1 MSHPSSISTFWGR
14 HHRLDEPS
22 CGTQADGNKVAAL
35 LGYQYTG
42 SRASHDDLPRYQY
55 STVTS
60 LWRHQMKVNMNK
72 NISMDIPVTWQFVRK
87 VKRLIEDELDELPD
101 AFRYSASMVAAELVG
116 NAIKYGETSKSAPQ
130 AHFNVSVTPSEM
142 VIEVS
147 NSIKSEENLREVQTR
162 IDQLSVSS
170 NRETLYLKRL
180 EELLSGNSQGSQLG
194 LYRIGYEGEFDLSY
208 TYTNHE
214 HVLTIRATRG
224 LS

>member
-1 MSHPSSISTFWGR
+1 MK
-14 HHRLDEPS
+14 
-22 CGTQADGNKVAAL
+22 AD
-35 LGYQYTG
+35 
-42 SRASHDDLPRYQY
+42 
-55 STVTS
+55 
-60 LWRHQMKVNMNK
+60 MNK

-116 NAIKYGETSKSAPQ
+116 NAIKYGEISKSSPH

-147 NSIKSEENLREVQTR
+147 NQIKSEDNLREVQTR

-194 LYRIGYEGEFDLSY
+194 LYRIGYE
-208 TYTNHE
+208 
-214 HVLTIRATRG
+214 
-224 LS
+224 

>member
-1 MSHPSSISTFWGR
+1 
-14 HHRLDEPS
+14 
-22 CGTQADGNKVAAL
+22 
-35 LGYQYTG
+35 
-42 SRASHDDLPRYQY
+42 
-55 STVTS
+55 
-60 LWRHQMKVNMNK
+60 MKEDMNK

-116 NAIKYGETSKSAPQ
+116 NAIKYGEISKFSPH

-147 NSIKSEENLREVQTR
+147 NPIKSEDNLREVQTR

-208 TYTNHE
+208 TYTNQE